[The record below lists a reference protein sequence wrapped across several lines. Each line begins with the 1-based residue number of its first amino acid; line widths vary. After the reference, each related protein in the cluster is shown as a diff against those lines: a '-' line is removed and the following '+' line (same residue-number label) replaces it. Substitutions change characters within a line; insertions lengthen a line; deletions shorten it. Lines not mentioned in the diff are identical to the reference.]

1 MNLIKKVLGLITL
14 LMMISSVSFAE
25 EWTYLGRFM
34 LRNNVDH
41 TTDVLILDHLMPY
54 KGMPNGFKLFDVYY
68 YHDHSSDYYK
78 NDGIVSITRIN
89 VQGKIVPLNQ
99 NGEKMNY
106 SGISFGTIVSDIE
119 ITNKG
124 VFGVVPKSFRIF
136 DSASHELIFSSQGQM
151 RSDMLYR
158 GSAAEYIVNV
168 TAPHPGISGII
179 TGQ

>member
-1 MNLIKKVLGLITL
+1 MIKIKRIMWLIAL
-14 LMMISSVSFAE
+14 LMLFSSVSFAE

-34 LRNNVDH
+34 LKANIDH

-54 KGMPNGFKLFDVYY
+54 KGLPNGYKLFDVFYH
-68 YHDHSSDYYK
+68 HDHAGDYYK
-78 NDGIVSITRIN
+78 SDGIVSTTRISI
-89 VQGKIVPLNQ
+89 QGKVVPLNQ

-106 SGISFGTIVSDIE
+106 SGITSGTIVSDVE

-136 DSASHELIFSSQGQM
+136 DSATHELIFSSQGQM

-158 GSAAEYIVNV
+158 SSAAEYIVNV